1 MSDSENKIVVNGDY
15 AAWIES
21 LSTRYRE
28 SQIKAAVAVN
38 TEMLKFYFG
47 LGRDITLMEK
57 DQPWGSK
64 FLQRLGIDLRAAM
77 PEAKCFSYTNLRY
90 MRYFFKL
97 YAEVP
102 ICHQDGDKLSDKEK
116 QSIGSRHI
124 RHNGG
129 QGLPQVGANSNVRPI
144 YHQDGDKSYLL
155 NFETIY
161 PNVAMLIFSV
171 PWRHHIVI
179 IDKFRTDQRAALFY
193 VRETVKNGWSR
204 AVLLNFLDTRLHER
218 QGKAVSNFAVALP
231 NTDSDLA
238 QEITKDPY
246 CFDFI
251 ALTPK
256 YREKELK
263 DAMMA
268 HIEKFLLELGQGFM
282 LVGRE
287 YRLEI
292 GTKERF
298 ADLLFFHM
306 NLNRYI
312 VVEVKA
318 TEFNEDHLG
327 QLGLYVSA
335 VNHLLKKP
343 EHEPTIGLLVCKTKD
358 NTMVKWALESSQQPI
373 GVSEYR
379 ISEIL
384 PKEVVSD
391 LPSIVDIES
400 AVSTAMP
407 PCAFASGQ
415 GKSERRNMV

>member
-1 MSDSENKIVVNGDY
+1 MPTQDITIGDNGY

-21 LSTRYRE
+21 LSARYRQ

-38 TEMLKFYFG
+38 VEMLKFYFG
-47 LGRDITLMEK
+47 LGRDITIMEK
-57 DQPWGSK
+57 DQPWGSG
-64 FLQRLGIDLRAAM
+64 FLKRVSFDLKAKM
-77 PEAKCFSYTNLRY
+77 PEAGCFSPRNLYY
-90 MRYFFKL
+90 MRDFFKL
-97 YAEVP
+97 YATMP
-102 ICHQDGDKLSDKEK
+102 ILHQDGAKLEIVGESEAQK
-116 QSIGSRHI
+116 QIGQQVFDEISH
-124 RHNGG
+124 
-129 QGLPQVGANSNVRPI
+129 QVGAKTKPMPI
-144 YHQDGDKSYLL
+144 GHQVGDQLYVM
-155 NFETIY
+155 NFEEVY
-161 PNVAMLIFSV
+161 PNVASLIFSV
-171 PWRHHIVI
+171 PWRHHISI
-179 IDKFRTDQRAALFY
+179 IDKYRNNQKVALFY

-204 AVLLNFLDTRLHER
+204 AVLLNFLDTKLHER

-231 NTDSDLA
+231 EADSDLA
-238 QEITKDPY
+238 QEVTKDPY

-287 YRLEI
+287 FRLEI

-318 TEFNEDHLG
+318 TEFEADHLG

-343 EHEPTIGLLVCKTKD
+343 THEPTIGLLICKTKD

-373 GVSEYR
+373 GISEYR

-384 PKEVVSD
+384 PKEVASD
-391 LPSIVDIES
+391 LPSIADIES
-400 AVSTAMP
+400 AVGGA
-407 PCAFASGQ
+407 G
-415 GKSERRNMV
+415 

>member
-1 MSDSENKIVVNGDY
+1 MDTTSDVSEFKADNY
-15 AAWIES
+15 ASWIES
-21 LSTRYRE
+21 LSVRYRQ

-47 LGRDITLMEK
+47 LGRDLTLMEK
-57 DQPWGSK
+57 DQPWGSG
-64 FLQRLGIDLRAAM
+64 FLKRVSLDLKTKM
-77 PEAKCFSYTNLRY
+77 PTADCFSPTNLKY
-90 MRYFFKL
+90 MRWFWQL
-97 YAEVP
+97 YAPFVFSP
-102 ICHQDGDKLSDKEK
+102 QTVDKSNVTI
-116 QSIGSRHI
+116 S
-124 RHNGG
+124 
-129 QGLPQVGANSNVRPI
+129 PQVVDLYYSQVEDEFDHPI
-144 YHQDGDKSYLL
+144 FH
-155 NFETIY
+155 
-161 PNVAMLIFSV
+161 V
-171 PWRHHIVI
+171 PWGHQRYL
-179 IDKFRTDQRAALFY
+179 IDKFRDEPDNAMFY

-204 AVLLNFLDTRLHER
+204 AILLNFLDTKLHER

-231 NTDSDLA
+231 EPDSDLA

-298 ADLLFFHM
+298 VDLLFFHM
-306 NLNRYI
+306 NLNRYV
-312 VVEVKA
+312 VVEVKV
-318 TEFNEDHLG
+318 TEFKEEHLG

-343 EHEPTIGLLVCKTKD
+343 NHEPTIGLLVCKTKD

-384 PKEVVSD
+384 PNEIVSD
-391 LPSIVDIES
+391 LPSVADIES
-400 AVSTAMP
+400 AVGGA
-407 PCAFASGQ
+407 
-415 GKSERRNMV
+415 K